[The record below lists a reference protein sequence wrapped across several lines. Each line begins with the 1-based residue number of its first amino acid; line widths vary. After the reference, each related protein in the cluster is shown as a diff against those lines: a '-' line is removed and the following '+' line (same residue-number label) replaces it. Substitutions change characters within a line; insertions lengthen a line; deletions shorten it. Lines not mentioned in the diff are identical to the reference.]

1 MVWPQSKSTGDT
13 LLRLIKRKK
22 IRSQRKTILKSE
34 IISMISTTILM
45 MDSSTTRVWAA
56 SSKKMQDI
64 LSFFRNP
71 L

>member
-1 MVWPQSKSTGDT
+1 MVWPQSKSTVDI

-22 IRSQRKTILKSE
+22 FRSQRKMILKSE

-45 MDSSTTRVWAA
+45 MDSSTTREWAA
-56 SSKKMQDI
+56 NSKKRKDI

-71 L
+71 P